1 MLNEA
6 KSPSRHQPEHKSFYR
21 CHTATTLPTHFGAFR
36 LHKQHLL
43 IKHKTQTE
51 PGVQTARTG
60 VKKHLCPVEIPEKQA
75 SAAWNLNKNSGL
87 RAAVWRERE
96 VTCEIV

>member
-1 MLNEA
+1 MSARAQKLLSLSHGNNTSYTFWSI
-6 KSPSRHQPEHKSFYR
+6 SP
-21 CHTATTLPTHFGAFR
+21 
-36 LHKQHLL
+36 
-43 IKHKTQTE
+43 TQTTSINQTQN
-51 PGVQTARTG
+51 PDGAGIQTARTG